1 MSNRG
6 LSISLTTLVAF
17 PVELFQGLFFSENK
31 GSPFLVGG
39 CSPSPRGWGIP
50 STIYT
55 GGNPLLYNGIEMV
68 WLSVLERKFYSVK
81 YDFQVDKIKKLT
93 ELRDKETGRPVYE
106 QMLVGFAPF
115 GGLAIW
121 LYGMKKSVPLAWLC
135 AEETHVD
142 MKDFRPLTPSVSLD
156 EICDSYF
163 YGNRKQNSDESLNM
177 PMSNDLYNGFMQQFT
192 YRYEVQ
198 FGHWDDDKKEWKGY
212 EEDEIKPKFDYIE
225 EALFDG
231 THDKLH
237 DGGLMKYHE
246 AGKPKKL
253 ALQWHIKKSDYSAYL
268 WFDDIAIRSAFEQ
281 FYYKYSEA
289 KMDFTFHID
298 TAKKVFQLSLNC
310 DEAEEPMPLS
320 EDSYQMIIFKS
331 KFEYYRTA
339 NYNQPRGAWIW

>member
-1 MSNRG
+1 MDFIVSGNAP
-6 LSISLTTLVAF
+6 LLF
-17 PVELFQGLFFSENK
+17 PVETFFGLLYCSDEDVVEIPYQYPLQGE
-31 GSPFLVGG
+31 
-39 CSPSPRGWGIP
+39 WGNPLSSVFDEPQNRDIP
-50 STIYT
+50 STLDLVYLSI
-55 GGNPLLYNGIEMV
+55 IEEKFYSLEEDIPIALFKRGWDIV
-68 WLSVLERKFYSVK
+68 NKSVLEEGLPY
-81 YDFQVDKIKKLT
+81 II
-93 ELRDKETGRPVYE
+93 
-106 QMLVGFAPF
+106 VGFAPY
-115 GGLAIW
+115 GLVTLWI
-121 LYGMKKSVPLAWLC
+121 YEDNKSVLVSIFHAV
-135 AEETHVD
+135 ETEVS
-142 MKDFRPLTPSVSLD
+142 MSDFYPSNCDIQLK
-156 EICDSYF
+156 EICQRYI
-163 YGNRKQNSDESLNM
+163 NNNSLAQININNNGL
-177 PMSNDLYNGFMQQFT
+177 PPRDLFDRYMQQFM
-192 YRYEVQ
+192 YKYNVN
-198 FGHWDDDKKEWKGY
+198 FGHWDEGKREWKGY